1 MGHRPCRGSLE
12 EARRHEP
19 TPWFS
24 AAVRRPPPVRTKS
37 RRGDPEF
44 GTRCARLD
52 VIGFATEEV
61 TPMQSRSSRVAF
73 AVLSLAC
80 AVIGRTGHAAVVI
93 NPTSWGLSPG
103 DTFRLVV
110 VTAGGTTATSPLIA
124 AYDSFVNSQGL
135 SGITYSGSSLSWQA
149 IGMTPSSNPVSDN
162 SRYSSLAN
170 TTRVFNLNGVQ
181 VSSTTNGT
189 AFWKTSGFNQHLAA
203 IDWTINGSGNLA
215 QVGGFQNVWTGY
227 DIDGAKATQTNY
239 DSQGFP
245 QGSVDAVLG
254 QTANYNG
261 WDFINRQQVP
271 STLYPLVGRTG
282 ASANG
287 WSAADNLPLATNLPL
302 YAISDVIT
310 VTAVPEPS
318 GLAVVAVGLAAAA
331 GITARRRFAAARL
344 RRAPP
349 RRPRPR

>member
-1 MGHRPCRGSLE
+1 MRCAFRISILPITKEFTLMQGRGSRFSF
-12 EARRHEP
+12 AAV
-19 TPWFS
+19 FS
-24 AAVRRPPPVRTKS
+24 ACV
-37 RRGDPEF
+37 
-44 GTRCARLD
+44 L
-52 VIGFATEEV
+52 IGHMA
-61 TPMQSRSSRVAF
+61 
-73 AVLSLAC
+73 
-80 AVIGRTGHAAVVI
+80 HAAVVI

-261 WDFINRQQVP
+261 WDFDNNQQVP
-271 STLYPLVGRTG
+271 STLYPFVGRTG

-318 GLAVVAVGLAAAA
+318 ALAVVAGGLAAAA
-331 GITARRRFAAARL
+331 GITARRRFAAARP
-344 RRAPP
+344 RPASR
-349 RRPRPR
+349 RRPHPR